1 MHRGGTILLAI
12 LDRGLILL
20 GISERGTHFIYLYRP
35 KPCWLLAGVLLYGLC
50 STCTAGHL
58 DLAVLLVLPKRDRE
72 TGFIKEAH
80 STAKKS
86 MTDIFP

>member
-1 MHRGGTILLAI
+1 MTIWEKRTL
-12 LDRGLILL
+12 LL
-20 GISERGTHFIYLYRP
+20 GIRERRTHFIYLYRP
-35 KPCWLLAGVLLYGLC
+35 KLRWLLAGVSLYGLC

-72 TGFIKEAH
+72 SCFIKEAH